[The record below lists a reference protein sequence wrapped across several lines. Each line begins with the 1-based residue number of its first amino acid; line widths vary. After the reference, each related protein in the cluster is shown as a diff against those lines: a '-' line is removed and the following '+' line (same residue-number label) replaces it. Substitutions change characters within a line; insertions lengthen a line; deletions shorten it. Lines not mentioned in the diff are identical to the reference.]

1 VSETLTADG
10 FLGPARAWARTSP
23 AQVESTVQTQSIIE
37 HNGVIAASVLIPT
50 ADATDGAL
58 LLEAALAGDEG
69 AFVALYR
76 RWQGPLFRFTL
87 HMCGSDS
94 LAEDVTQEVFVALAE
109 VGQRFDPQKG
119 RLSSYLFGMAR
130 NIVRRRLRREQFYE
144 ALEDDQDRDGGTP
157 TDQHPQGAAFDP
169 AMLFDRESAVQL
181 VRRAVCALPVSYREA
196 VVLCDLQEMT
206 YAEAASV
213 LSCPVGTVRS
223 RLHRGRALLAER
235 LAMDRSR
242 GDAR

>member
-1 VSETLTADG
+1 MD
-10 FLGPARAWARTSP
+10 
-23 AQVESTVQTQSIIE
+23 
-37 HNGVIAASVLIPT
+37 SVLGIDSVTSQSMALPALPGRQ
-50 ADATDGAL
+50 ADEGRAAGAESEAREPDAAAIEGARML
-58 LLEAALAGDEG
+58 DAALAGDEA

-109 VGQRFDPQKG
+109 VGERFDPSKG

-130 NIVRRRLRREQFYE
+130 NIVRRRVRREQFYE
-144 ALEDDQDRDGGTP
+144 ALDEDQDRDGGLAA
-157 TDQHPQGAAFDP
+157 DWHPNGPAFDP
-169 AMLFDRESAVQL
+169 AMLFDRGAAVQQ

-206 YAEAASV
+206 YAEAAAI

-235 LAMDRSR
+235 LLAEGERR
-242 GDAR
+242 